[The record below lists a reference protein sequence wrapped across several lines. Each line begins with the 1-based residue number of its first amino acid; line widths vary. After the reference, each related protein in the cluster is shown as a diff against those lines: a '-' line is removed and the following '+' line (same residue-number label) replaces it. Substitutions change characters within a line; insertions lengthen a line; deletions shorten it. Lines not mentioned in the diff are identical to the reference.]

1 MSNLDV
7 RKVKESFARLF
18 VIATQNE
25 VNLKAFTK
33 ALERSV
39 FANILEAN
47 RYDDYFNSSLENIF
61 FDITRRRIDKDE
73 SFGIY
78 NDAYWCGYSYFEIQ
92 RRLKKSFSF
101 LFLKLPLSKMMDIYP
116 VFHEMDF
123 SSLFQFFKEEDQKKT
138 ILRALCEEK
147 KRSIRELSYATGI
160 NAATLSKYNASDESL
175 FRGSFENIYK
185 IAKHFDVPLALF
197 CRTVE

>member
-25 VNLKAFTK
+25 VNLEAFTK

-47 RYDDYFNSSLENIF
+47 RYDDYFNSSLESIF

-123 SSLFQFFKEEDQKKT
+123 SSLLQFFEEEDQKKT

-147 KRSIRELSYATGI
+147 KCSIRELSYATGI